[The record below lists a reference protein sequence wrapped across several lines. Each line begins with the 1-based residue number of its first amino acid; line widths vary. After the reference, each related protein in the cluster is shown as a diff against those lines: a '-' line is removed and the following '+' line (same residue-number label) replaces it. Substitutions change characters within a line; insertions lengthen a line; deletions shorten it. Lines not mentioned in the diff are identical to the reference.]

1 MSSSS
6 VSQKLT
12 FDKLGD
18 LFVDNLWL
26 FLVGRG
32 PSSVHDV
39 HRKPG
44 HLDVGDDYLDDV
56 DDYNMHF
63 YHCTTTT
70 DHDYQI
76 NGSNRIKSSFVG
88 CRELPLG
95 TFPWVL
101 STYS

>member
-18 LFVDNLWL
+18 LFVDDLWL
-26 FLVGRG
+26 FLVRRG

-39 HRKPG
+39 HRKPD

-56 DDYNMHF
+56 NDKK
-63 YHCTTTT
+63 TV
-70 DHDYQI
+70 HDYQL
-76 NGSNRIKSSFVG
+76 NAVDAEDDCVDNYLDHEVG
-88 CRELPLG
+88 LDLLTSPSIQLTG
-95 TFPWVL
+95 
-101 STYS
+101 